1 MNPTPRSL
9 YLSLSLVLA
18 TSLFACAPQS
28 QQLDTPGAGQRVTI
42 FGAFVEEDAR
52 RFEASMR
59 PFEERTGI
67 QVDYE
72 GSGDFETLITVRMEG
87 GDPPDII
94 AFPQPG
100 LMMEYAREGRLVD
113 LSEVIDS
120 QQLSQGYRS
129 FWLDLGTVDDTLVG
143 VWYRASVKSL
153 VWYPV
158 PQFEEAGYE
167 IPETW
172 DELLALS
179 DQIVADGGTPWCIG
193 IESSGATGWVGT
205 DWIEDILLRTSGP
218 EVYDQWVRNEI
229 PFNDPRVK
237 EAFEK
242 MGEIWLNPDYVLGG
256 TVGILTTPFGDA
268 ANPMFEDPPGCYLHR
283 QASFLPVFLPPEVEP
298 GRDID
303 FFYLPPINPEHGR
316 PVMGAGDV
324 MSMVNDRPEVR
335 QVMEYLATAEAGRA
349 WAEAGGFLSPHND
362 ADLDWYP
369 DDLTRAQAELLRDAD
384 TFRFDGSDMMP
395 GAVGTGTFWTGIVDY
410 ISGRDLDTVLLEI
423 ERSWPRD

>member
-1 MNPTPRSL
+1 MKLTLQPFAFG
-9 YLSLSLVLA
+9 LSLTLA
-18 TSLFACAPQS
+18 TALFACAPQAQPPES
-28 QQLDTPGAGQRVTI
+28 GPRVTI

-52 RFEASMR
+52 RFEAAMR

-67 QVDYE
+67 RVEYE
-72 GSGDFETLITVRMEG
+72 GSSDFETLVTVRMEG
-87 GDPPDII
+87 GNPPDII

-100 LMMEYAREGRLVD
+100 LMREYAREGRLVD
-113 LSEVIDS
+113 LGEVLD
-120 QQLSQGYRS
+120 LEELRRGYRS
-129 FWLDLGTVDDTLVG
+129 FWLDLGTVDDKLVG

-158 PQFEEAGYE
+158 PQFTEAGYK

-179 DQIVADGGTPWCIG
+179 DQIVADGKTPWCIG

-205 DWIEDILLRTSGP
+205 DWIEDILLRTAGP
-218 EVYDQWVRNEI
+218 EVYDQWVANEI
-229 PFNDPRVK
+229 PFTDPRVR

-242 MGEIWLNPDYVLGG
+242 MGQIWLNPDYVLGG
-256 TVGILTTPFGDA
+256 TAAILNTPFGEA

-283 QASFLPVFLPPEVEP
+283 QAGFFTVFLPPGVEP
-298 GRDID
+298 GRDVD

-316 PVMGAGDV
+316 PVLGAGDV

-335 QVMEYLATAEAGRA
+335 QVMQYLATAEAGRA

-369 DDLTRAQAELLRDAD
+369 DEVTRAQAQLLREAD
-384 TFRFDGSDMMP
+384 VFRFDGSDMMP
-395 GAVGTGTFWTGIVDY
+395 AAVGAGTFWTGIVDY
-410 ISGRDLDTVLLEI
+410 IGGRDLDTVLEEI
-423 ERSWPRD
+423 QRGWPQD